1 MAIGPAH
8 TALLSRCPMG
18 SRILHEVRM
27 KPLIIRSVGV
37 VALFA
42 HAMACT
48 HIVTPDPFPRG
59 GAGEHQ
65 LPQSGAGLGFLDG
78 VPPPCNQGDST
89 VQCCLKQNPGQYER
103 CGAVPPDPKQEPR
116 GPQLPPIH
124 PDPPEKPAPDDEGWR
139 DQCINLY
146 VRCKQDNWRAIQGWS
161 CYECLR
167 NCQGQ
172 KEWPFDLCG
181 PDIR

>member
-1 MAIGPAH
+1 MGP
-8 TALLSRCPMG
+8 L
-18 SRILHEVRM
+18 V
-27 KPLIIRSVGV
+27 IRSVGAF
-37 VALFA
+37 ALFT
-42 HAMACT
+42 HVMACT
-48 HIVTPDPFPRG
+48 HVVTPGPLPRG
-59 GAGEHQ
+59 VVVDGHR
-65 LPQSGAGLGFLDG
+65 LSPSGADLGFLDG
-78 VPPPCNQGDST
+78 ISPPCNQTDST

-103 CGAVPPDPKQEPR
+103 CGAVPPEPKPEPR
-116 GPQLPPIH
+116 RPLPPPVD

-146 VRCKQDNWRAIQGWS
+146 VRCKQDSWSSVRGWS
-161 CYECLR
+161 CYECFR